1 MEDEVEEVVEARK
14 MEGAVVAMEVEG
26 RREELVVDPMV
37 EERRTGAVEVTHL
50 GTTDK
55 VDQMEEVE
63 QVAPRANLVGT
74 VEEAVEMNWAPSEK
88 LSR

>member
-26 RREELVVDPMV
+26 RREELVVDPMA
-37 EERRTGAVEVTHL
+37 EERRTGGVEVTHL

-63 QVAPRANLVGT
+63 KVAPRANLVGT
-74 VEEAVEMNWAPSEK
+74 VEEVVEMNWTPSEK
-88 LSR
+88 LFR

>member
-1 MEDEVEEVVEARK
+1 MEEVVEARK

-37 EERRTGAVEVTHL
+37 EERKTGAVEVTHL

-63 QVAPRANLVGT
+63 KVAPRANLVGT
-74 VEEAVEMNWAPSEK
+74 VEEVVEMNWTPSEK
-88 LSR
+88 LFR

>member
-1 MEDEVEEVVEARK
+1 MVDEVEEVVEARK

-26 RREELVVDPMV
+26 RREELVVDPMA
-37 EERRTGAVEVTHL
+37 EERRTGAVVVTHL

-63 QVAPRANLVGT
+63 KVAPRANLVGT
-74 VEEAVEMNWAPSEK
+74 VEEVVEMNWTPSEK
-88 LSR
+88 LFR

>member
-63 QVAPRANLVGT
+63 KVAPRANLVGT
-74 VEEAVEMNWAPSEK
+74 VEEVVEMNWTPSEK
-88 LSR
+88 LFR

>member
-37 EERRTGAVEVTHL
+37 EERKTGAVEVTHL

-63 QVAPRANLVGT
+63 KVAPRANLVGT
-74 VEEAVEMNWAPSEK
+74 VEEVVEMNWTPSEK
-88 LSR
+88 LFR